1 MGAWLRRIRGRGPH
15 GWCCVKHT
23 PGPWAVDSDGAGWYI
38 EATPERGHSLAF
50 IASPEFQE
58 EPDTSASEA
67 EANASLIAAAP
78 DLLEALNEMTRLA
91 LGPTGGCS
99 AAEKR
104 NAIEASI
111 AAIAKATGEGE

>member
-1 MGAWLRRIRGRGPH
+1 MAD
-15 GWCCVKHT
+15 VKHT
-23 PGPWAVDSDGAGWYI
+23 PGPWTVTADGAGWYI

-78 DLLEALNEMTRLA
+78 DLLEALQWLVDILPDPDLDNDELQRTWTRRA
-91 LGPTGGCS
+91 
-99 AAEKR
+99 R
-104 NAIEASI
+104 
-111 AAIAKATGEGE
+111 AAIAKATGGAARATEGGV